1 MFTKP
6 SKNDPNNSPD
16 INSIDSSSE
25 TGNEDSTD
33 HLPAVGSPQ
42 NNIENK
48 FAELK
53 ALIKSSDTSS
63 QLFEMSE
70 IEIQY
75 RVCLMEN
82 ISEGVIFVNRD
93 KEITCWNRSAEMITG
108 LASTNMIGTEFTPE
122 VMGLNESKNDSNECA
137 VTKCLKTRKQSST
150 ECTLVGKSGRQLN
163 IDLTVVPVI
172 HSMQCHGAVILIKDL
187 SANTTLKKQLT
198 DLKNS
203 SSLDP
208 LTNVANRA
216 EFERTL
222 RKYVGAH
229 QSTESTCSLIVCDID
244 FFKMVNDTYG
254 HNVGDQALI
263 AFAQT
268 LQQFVRS
275 RDIVARYGGEEFVI
289 LCANCDIDGAAS
301 RAEEIRMSL
310 NRTPQAMLDGKTMSA
325 SFGVA
330 QMREN
335 EDITDFFIR
344 ADKALYEAK
353 QNGRNRVEKAK
364 DETEQEPVSSETER
378 SPATGVEWKNISRGS
393 LFCEEYCTSTPAD
406 LLADKLRGYILE
418 CDAYIRTIE
427 PNYASVTVL
436 ATDRK
441 VPSKKT
447 HFRVDIEFHEVD
459 EGKRQ
464 VQTYIRITIFPP
476 RQRMFRR
483 IHEELHQ
490 LLVTDIRRFFM
501 ITEDSAAVTLN
512 PAATSSGRD

>member
-6 SKNDPNNSPD
+6 SSDNDLQNNMDQTSDKNPD
-16 INSIDSSSE
+16 QDSNDFAAQE
-25 TGNEDSTD
+25 ST
-33 HLPAVGSPQ
+33 Q
-42 NNIENK
+42 NNIETK

-93 KEITCWNRSAEMITG
+93 KQITCWNRSAEMITG
-108 LASTNMIGTEFTPE
+108 LASTNMIGTEFTPDI
-122 VMGLNESKNDSNECA
+122 MGLADSKSDSNECA
-137 VTKCLKTRKQSST
+137 VTKCLNTRKQSSS

-163 IDLTVVPVI
+163 IELTVVPVI
-172 HSMQCHGAVILIKDL
+172 YSMQCHGAVVLIKDL
-187 SANTTLKKQLT
+187 SAQSTLKKQLT
-198 DLKNS
+198 DLKNT

-216 EFERTL
+216 EFEKTL

-289 LCANCDIDGAAS
+289 LCANCDIEGAAM

-335 EDITDFFIR
+335 EDITDFFVR
-344 ADKALYEAK
+344 ADEALYAAK
-353 QNGRNRVEKAK
+353 QNGRNRVEKAR
-364 DETEQEPVSSETER
+364 DESESEPASPNIER
-378 SPATGVEWKNISRGS
+378 SPATGVEWRNISKGS

-418 CDAYIRTIE
+418 CDADIRKIE
-427 PNYASVTVL
+427 PNYASLTVL

-441 VPSKKT
+441 VASKKT

-459 EGKRQ
+459 DPAKRQ
-464 VQTYIRITIFPP
+464 VQTFIRITIFPP

-512 PAATSSGRD
+512 QAATSSGRD